1 MKIKIMKDKKNF
13 MSVVMDENLRKKILN
28 ETIIINKLNKR
39 ERKRLLEFY
48 SDDENYKK
56 CRTNEKLNLSIKYS
70 EFLIQEREN
79 TLEKCK
85 KVVCLLYSDMSENFI
100 NRTINIEPVFPLFD
114 KSHYFQEE
122 AEFILKEFNL

>member
-1 MKIKIMKDKKNF
+1 
-13 MSVVMDENLRKKILN
+13 MSVVIDENLRKKILN
-28 ETIIINKLNKR
+28 ETIIINKLNNR

-56 CRTNEKLNLSIKYS
+56 CKTNEKLNLSIKYS

-79 TLEKCK
+79 NLEKCK

-100 NRTINIEPVFPLFD
+100 NRSIDIGPVFPPFD
-114 KSHYFQEE
+114 RSHYFQEE
-122 AEFILKEFNL
+122 SEFILKEFNL